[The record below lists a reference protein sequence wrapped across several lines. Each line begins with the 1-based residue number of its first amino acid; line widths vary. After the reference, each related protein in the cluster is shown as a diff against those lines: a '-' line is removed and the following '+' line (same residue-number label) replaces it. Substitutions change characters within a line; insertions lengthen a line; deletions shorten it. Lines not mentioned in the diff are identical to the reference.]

1 MKPLIK
7 ALTSTALLL
16 TCFTAA
22 SAFAETSLWKV
33 SKNNDYVYLG
43 GTVHILPA
51 SQFPLPKEF
60 ELAYNDS
67 TSLVLEA
74 NMPDPMDQAAQIAMV
89 QKLAYKNGK
98 KLSDVISPETFT
110 KLKQYFSPFG
120 INIDQYNGFK
130 PGMIVTLMVTMEA
143 QKANLAGEGVDAYFA
158 QRAKKDARAME
169 YLESVDF
176 QLNLFSNMGAGNEDA
191 FIKISLS
198 QMHEF
203 EAIFRKILPAW
214 RSGDIKTLNELV
226 VEPIISEDPK
236 SYQSMFVNR
245 NNNWL
250 PKIEAM
256 FNDKDREFVLVG
268 AGHLVGKDS
277 VINLLKAKGYKVVKL

>member
-7 ALTSTALLL
+7 TLFNVALILAS
-16 TCFTAA
+16 FIAA
-22 SAFAETSLWKV
+22 PAFAETSLWKV
-33 SKNNDYVYLG
+33 SKNNDYLYLG

-60 ELAYNDS
+60 EIAYNDS

-74 NMPDPMDQAAQIAMV
+74 NMPDPTDQAAQLAMI

-98 KLSDVISPETFT
+98 KLSDVISPETFN
-110 KLKQYFSPFG
+110 KLKKYLSQSG
-120 INIDQYNGFK
+120 IDIEQYNGFK
-130 PGMIVTLMVTMEA
+130 PGFIVTIMVMIEA
-143 QKANLAGEGVDAYFA
+143 QKANLAGEGVDVYFA

-176 QLNLFSNMGAGNEDA
+176 QLDLFSNMGAGNEDE

-203 EAIFRKILPAW
+203 EAVFKNILPAW
-214 RSGDIKTLNELV
+214 RSGDIKMLNELV
-226 VEPIISEDPK
+226 VEPIISDDPK